1 MTPIR
6 QRSVSLMTG
15 RIHHTRLIGDER
27 KAGKTNEAIVGFS
40 RCYKVTL
47 MTPSTPIKTWSQY
60 DQEKL
65 FRWLMLTN
73 VSSGVHSCYSNPTWW
88 FMFLFFIVFFRQFCH
103 QQGSFRL
110 MSPNGWVHVN
120 YYLPSHLAHI
130 ANLIFSALNNLRVQT
145 ISSETGRLC
154 RAKAAAPWVHRDA
167 EEEESH
173 PK

>member
-1 MTPIR
+1 MSPTR
-6 QRSVSLMTG
+6 QCSVSLMMG

-27 KAGKTNEAIVGFS
+27 KAGKTDEAIVGFS

-47 MTPSTPIKTWSQY
+47 MTPSTPIKTQSQY
-60 DQEKL
+60 DQKKL

-73 VSSGVHSCYSNPTWW
+73 ESAGVHSCYRNTTCR
-88 FMFLFFIVFFRQFCH
+88 FMFLFWLFFCQLSH

-110 MSPNGWVHVN
+110 MLPNVWVHVN
-120 YYLPSHLAHI
+120 YYLPSPLSHI
-130 ANLIFSALNNLRVQT
+130 ATQIFCALNNLRVQT
-145 ISSETGRLC
+145 ISSETVRLC
-154 RAKAAAPWVHRDA
+154 RQRPAPWVHRDA